1 MNKTAF
7 TLLITAG
14 ILMLLAGG
22 IFAFIKLWLYA
33 AMLGAGALCCLAAAI
48 NFKNRSRDEEK
59 PVYGGQYEQI

>member
-33 AMLGAGALCCLAAAI
+33 AMLGAGVLCCLAAAI
-48 NFKNRSRDEEK
+48 NFKNRSSDE
-59 PVYGGQYEQI
+59 

>member
-22 IFAFIKLWLYA
+22 IFAFIKLCSMRQCWVPGLCAVWL
-33 AMLGAGALCCLAAAI
+33 
-48 NFKNRSRDEEK
+48 R
-59 PVYGGQYEQI
+59 Q

>member
-1 MNKTAF
+1 MKNEQDSVY
-7 TLLITAG
+7 IVDHSG

-48 NFKNRSRDEEK
+48 NFKNRSRDE
-59 PVYGGQYEQI
+59 